1 MTQRI
6 ASPCVGL
13 CSTTVGDRVCR
24 GCQRNECEIRDW
36 FGYSDAERQT
46 RMEEL
51 DALRERVAGEFLLVY
66 DAAMLQAQME
76 RHRIRFRR
84 DQPALSRAVELLR
97 VGRSRIHDLTRYG
110 LQPHGKGLHLPADE
124 LHEAISRALLQHAEY
139 RRRNLRTEQPDDERH
154 ARIR

>member
-24 GCQRNECEIRDW
+24 GCQRNDSEIRDW

-51 DALRERVAGEFLLVY
+51 DALRERVAGEFLHVH

-97 VGRSRIHDLTRYG
+97 VGRSRIRDLTRYG
-110 LQPHGKGLHLPADE
+110 LQPHGKGMHLSADE
-124 LHEAISRALLQHAEY
+124 LHEAINRALLEQAEC
-139 RRRNLRTEQPDDERH
+139 RRQSLRTGQPDDERH
-154 ARIR
+154 A